1 MTRNGSILVVNSGS
15 SSIKLALFAMA
26 EAEPSS
32 HCTGTVE
39 RIGLDRGRVI
49 VSDNEGAVITDESR
63 RNFRAPSCFG
73 GRPRGMRLTEVDRL
87 DASVDVHGSETR

>member
-26 EAEPSS
+26 EAEPSRL
-32 HCTGTVE
+32 CTGTVE

-49 VSDNEGAVITDESR
+49 VSDNEGAVITMKVGATSGLLHVL
-63 RNFRAPSCFG
+63 G
-73 GRPRGMRLTEVDRL
+73 GDHAAC
-87 DASVDVHGSETR
+87 D